1 MLSSQSLTRF
11 AGAPFAQGSLCL
23 CMFFLC
29 AAEKAEAKVKVSKP
43 NTAEKRRS
51 RTLPQSPSAT
61 APSRREP
68 MFVRFFALCH
78 RESKDRTKSSGK
90 TKVAHSPSVAP
101 RQLPLGGS
109 LCLCIF
115 SLCATEKTKGNFRTS
130 KAKICTFFL
139 CGSAVRH
146 YEPSS
151 GRKVSRAS
159 VTEGAC
165 GTERRHIFLF
175 PHRSRSTDRL
185 PSFKEG
191 SCQPFG

>member
-109 LCLCIF
+109 HESVRFSALCRRENKHRIRVFKIF
-115 SLCATEKTKGNFRTS
+115 KRKNLHTFPFAAVQCVNMSLPPG
-130 KAKICTFFL
+130 
-139 CGSAVRH
+139 
-146 YEPSS
+146 
-151 GRKVSRAS
+151 GRCHAQ
-159 VTEGAC
+159 A
-165 GTERRHIFLF
+165 
-175 PHRSRSTDRL
+175 
-185 PSFKEG
+185 
-191 SCQPFG
+191 